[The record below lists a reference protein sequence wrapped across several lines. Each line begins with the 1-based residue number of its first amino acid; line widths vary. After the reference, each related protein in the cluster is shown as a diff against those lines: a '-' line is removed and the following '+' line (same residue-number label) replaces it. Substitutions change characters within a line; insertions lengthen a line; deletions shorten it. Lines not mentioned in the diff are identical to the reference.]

1 MWDDHCD
8 AVILRSS
15 KIVQVCRMYVLY
27 LKAKV
32 LLFVNIFTGV
42 EQSAEVSL
50 N

>member
-27 LKAKV
+27 LKANV
-32 LLFVNIFTGV
+32 AHLSNLLLFIAFAC
-42 EQSAEVSL
+42 S
-50 N
+50 